1 MNSKYT
7 INGWT
12 FEYCEGLD
20 GYECRGMVCYDE
32 EHDEVPERELWVAAE
47 KLADRLSEDYP
58 DGDTSSWAQC
68 RPVPKPEAKEM
79 TVEEISEALG
89 HEVKVVK

>member
-58 DGDTSSWAQC
+58 
-68 RPVPKPEAKEM
+68 E
-79 TVEEISEALG
+79 VEPTYSEKG
-89 HEVKVVK
+89 WVEVMLNRN